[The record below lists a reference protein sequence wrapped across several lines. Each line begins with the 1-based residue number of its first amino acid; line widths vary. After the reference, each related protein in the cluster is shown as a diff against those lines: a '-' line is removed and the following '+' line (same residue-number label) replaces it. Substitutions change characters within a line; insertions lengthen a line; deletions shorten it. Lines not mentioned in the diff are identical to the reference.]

1 MMIREFSP
9 ADMQPVMRIVKSSLG
24 ETYPPSLY
32 LTVHNIWPGG
42 FLVLEEEGGITAFVA
57 AVQSEKNVVRVLM
70 LAVSPERRGRSFGS
84 LLMKELHARCI
95 AAGVHTVKLEV
106 RKSNKAALSFY
117 ERLGYSVFGELQNF
131 YLNGEGAY
139 AMSRTLE
146 S

>member
-9 ADMQPVMRIVKSSLG
+9 TDMQSVMRIVKSSLG

-32 LTVHNIWPGG
+32 LTIHNIWPSG
-42 FLVLEEEGGITAFVA
+42 FLVLEEEGAIAAFVA
-57 AVQSEKNVVRVLM
+57 AVESEANVARVLM
-70 LAVSPERRGRSFGS
+70 LAVSPDRRGRSFGS

-117 ERLGYSVFGELQNF
+117 ERLGYAVSGELQNF

-139 AMSRTLE
+139 TMSRTLE